1 MKLRRNGGT
10 WEGKK
15 RGGGVWS
22 GNDVNGVF
30 VYEIVKSNKN
40 ALKCYIE

>member
-1 MKLRRNGGT
+1 MG
-10 WEGKK
+10 GKK
-15 RGGGVWS
+15 TGGRVWS